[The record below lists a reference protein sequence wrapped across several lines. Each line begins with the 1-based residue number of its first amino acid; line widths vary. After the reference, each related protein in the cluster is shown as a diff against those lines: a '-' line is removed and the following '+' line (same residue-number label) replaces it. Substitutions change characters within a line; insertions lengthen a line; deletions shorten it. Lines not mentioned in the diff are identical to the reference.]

1 MLPDRFEAITVTD
14 VEGLLE
20 AFRARKEAL
29 ELSNATIDELGGL
42 CAGHADKVLGPS
54 RIKGLSTM
62 TLDVLLGVL
71 ALKLVVVEYPEAA
84 ARIVDRWG
92 IRSKPHVRAR
102 CSRVSMKV
110 LESARH
116 VLDGGRSVFDHRCN
130 SVKATPYRVCVKYIH
145 EIFSKILLSLVPSKR
160 LPTSRVGN
168 EVGNFKNGVA
178 ACLVDQSIVN
188 RNTFSRDHNIYR
200 REIILN

>member
-110 LESARH
+110 LESARP
-116 VLDGGRSVFDHRCN
+116 VILKELSAKAAEGR
-130 SVKATPYRVCVKYIH
+130 KAIPAEKRS
-145 EIFSKILLSLVPSKR
+145 EIAR
-160 LPTSRVGN
+160 N
-168 EVGNFKNGVA
+168 A
-178 ACLVDQSIVN
+178 AC
-188 RNTFSRDHNIYR
+188 SRWR
-200 REIILN
+200 KERFRSPM